1 MTSQQRDGAT
11 LVALGV
17 LAAAA
22 ATVLHEALGHGGACW
37 LSGGHNLV
45 ISSVN
50 EDCTV
55 ANPWISA
62 AGTLVNLAA
71 GCVFFL
77 WARRVRRSF
86 HLRYLLW
93 VAMMFNWLDAAGYW
107 LFSGAGNVGDWADI
121 LASHHPAWLWRTA
134 MSIGG
139 AAAYVFFVWLGV
151 RELRPLLPSALAERV
166 RRARYLMLVPYFT
179 FGAMAC
185 IAGVFNPVGA
195 VLIAESAA
203 AASFGGAS
211 GLAWGWQFTK
221 GPYFA
226 GAEGEGEG
234 AGLRIT
240 DGRATRLGHSRA
252 WIAAGVIVAALYI
265 GILGPGVR

>member
-1 MTSQQRDGAT
+1 M
-11 LVALGV
+11 VALAV

-62 AGTLVNLAA
+62 AGTMVNLAA

-93 VAMMFNWLDAAGYW
+93 TAMMFNWLDAAGYW
-107 LFSGAGNVGDWADI
+107 LFSGVGNIGDWADI
-121 LASHHPAWLWRTA
+121 LATHHPAWLWRTA
-134 MSIGG
+134 MSVGG
-139 AAAYVFFVWLGV
+139 AGAYAFFVWLGV
-151 RELRPLLPSALAERV
+151 RELRPMLPSALSERV

-179 FGAMAC
+179 FGALAC
-185 IAGVFNPVGA
+185 IAGIFNPVGA

-226 GAEGEGEG
+226 GAGATPGAEG
-234 AGLRIT
+234 ARFRAPGRSRI
-240 DGRATRLGHSRA
+240 
-252 WIAAGVIVAALYI
+252 WIAAGVIVAGLYI
-265 GILGPGVR
+265 GILGPGIR